1 MTLGPPLSPWGDKGP
16 CPKHSCAHSRGGSGG
31 SSTAGTIPS
40 TPLPAPACGSP
51 PGWGP
56 GARLGGLQCGA
67 VLSSLLDWHQYDD
80 MVRMESPGK
89 LQKLMSS
96 VTDSIRKDLVKGKQ
110 VAATLMLDNIF
121 SLLQDWGAINLRSFL
136 VQFQQFF
143 SVVRVPM
150 IYEGQAQPWLS
161 LKYDEKEVLASGA
174 RQLPQPGH
182 HPTSY
187 RTPPRSRSRWQ
198 WRDCLGS
205 SSSRVS
211 SF

>member
-1 MTLGPPLSPWGDKGP
+1 MG
-16 CPKHSCAHSRGGSGG
+16 SRGARSGG
-31 SSTAGTIPS
+31 P
-40 TPLPAPACGSP
+40 
-51 PGWGP
+51 
-56 GARLGGLQCGA
+56 QCGA

-96 VTDSIRKDLVKGKQ
+96 VTDGIRKDLVRGKQ
-110 VAATLMLDNIF
+110 VAATFMLDNIF
-121 SLLQDWGAINLRSFL
+121 SLLKAWGTINLRSFFM
-136 VQFQQFF
+136 QFQQFF

-161 LKYDEKEVLASGA
+161 LKYEEKEVLASGA
-174 RQLPQPGH
+174 RQLPQAGH

-187 RTPPRSRSRWQ
+187 WTHPGSQWQ

-205 SSSRVS
+205 SSSWVS
-211 SF
+211 SFWALLLPLPCSPFTPSHP